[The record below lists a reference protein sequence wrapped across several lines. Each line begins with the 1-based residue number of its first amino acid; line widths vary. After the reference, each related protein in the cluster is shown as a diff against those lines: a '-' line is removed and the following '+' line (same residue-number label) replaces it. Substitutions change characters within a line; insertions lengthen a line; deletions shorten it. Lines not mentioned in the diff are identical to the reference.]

1 MKVLAAIDIMNG
13 EVVRLTK
20 GDQAT
25 KKVYSKD
32 PVEIAK
38 KWEKDGADM
47 LHIVDL
53 DAAFGSTSNN
63 NLSIISEILKAVNI
77 KVQIGGGIRDT
88 DTFERIAKMGFSRIV
103 VGTMAYRNT
112 NELRLLCK
120 NYSDKIVISLDE
132 MNGKVM
138 IDGWQS
144 SSDSTVDDAI
154 IKFNKFGISNFLLTS
169 IIKDGTLSGP
179 DIVTLNSIN
188 TDRKSKIIAS
198 GGISNLLDV
207 LRVRS
212 IGCDSVILGKALYE
226 ERLEIKKVK
235 ALA

>member
-20 GDQAT
+20 GDQST

-32 PVEIAK
+32 PVQVAK

-53 DAAFGSTSNN
+53 DAAFGSATN
-63 NLSIISEILKAVNI
+63 NLSIISDILHAVNI
-77 KVQIGGGIRDT
+77 RVQIGGGIRDT

-103 VGTMAYRNT
+103 VGTMAYRNE
-112 NELRLLCK
+112 NELRSLSK

-132 MNGKVM
+132 INGKVM
-138 IDGWQS
+138 IEGWKS
-144 SSDSTVDDAI
+144 SSDYTIDDAI
-154 IKFNKFGISNFLLTS
+154 SKFNKFGIYNFLLTS

-207 LRVRS
+207 LRVRA

-235 ALA
+235 AVA

>member
-20 GDQAT
+20 GDQST

-32 PVEIAK
+32 PVQVAK

-53 DAAFGSTSNN
+53 DAAFGSATN
-63 NLSIISEILKAVNI
+63 NLSIISDILHAVNI
-77 KVQIGGGIRDT
+77 RVQIGGGIRDS

-103 VGTMAYRNT
+103 VGTMAYRNE
-112 NELRLLCK
+112 NELRSLSK

-132 MNGKVM
+132 INGKVM
-138 IDGWQS
+138 IEGWKS
-144 SSDSTVDDAI
+144 SSDYTVDDAI
-154 IKFNKFGISNFLLTS
+154 SKFNKFGIYNFLLTS

-207 LRVRS
+207 LRVRA

-235 ALA
+235 AVA

>member
-1 MKVLAAIDIMNG
+1 MKVIAAIDIMNG

-25 KKVYSKD
+25 KKVYSND
-32 PVEIAK
+32 PVQIAK

-53 DAAFGSTSNN
+53 DAAFGSATN
-63 NLSIISEILKAVNI
+63 NLSIISEILHAVNI
-77 KVQIGGGIRDT
+77 RVQIGGGIRDT
-88 DTFERIAKMGFSRIV
+88 DTFERIVKMGFSRIV
-103 VGTMAYRNT
+103 VGTMAYRNV
-112 NELRLLCK
+112 NELRLLSK
-120 NYSDKIVISLDE
+120 NYGDKIVVSLDE
-132 MNGKVM
+132 IDGKVM
-138 IDGWQS
+138 IEGWKS
-144 SSDSTVDDAI
+144 SSDYRIDDAI
-154 IKFNKFGISNFLLTS
+154 SKFNKFGITNFLLTS
-169 IIKDGTLSGP
+169 IIKDGTLLGP
-179 DIVTLNSIN
+179 DIVTLNNIN

-226 ERLEIKKVK
+226 ERLDIKKVK

>member
-20 GDQAT
+20 GDQST

-32 PVEIAK
+32 PVQVAK

-53 DAAFGSTSNN
+53 DAAFGSATN
-63 NLSIISEILKAVNI
+63 NLPIISDILHAVNI
-77 KVQIGGGIRDT
+77 RVQIGGGIRDT

-103 VGTMAYRNT
+103 VGTMAYRNE
-112 NELRLLCK
+112 NELRSLSK

-132 MNGKVM
+132 INGKVM
-138 IDGWQS
+138 IEGWKS
-144 SSDSTVDDAI
+144 SSDYTIDDAI
-154 IKFNKFGISNFLLTS
+154 SKFNKFGIYNFLLTS

-207 LRVRS
+207 LRVRA

-235 ALA
+235 AVA

>member
-1 MKVLAAIDIMNG
+1 MKVLAAIDIMDG

-20 GDQAT
+20 GDQST

-32 PVEIAK
+32 PVQVAK
-38 KWEKDGADM
+38 KWEKDGADI

-53 DAAFGSTSNN
+53 DAAFGSATN
-63 NLSIISEILKAVNI
+63 NLSIISDILHGVNI
-77 KVQIGGGIRDT
+77 RVQIGGGIRDA

-103 VGTMAYRNT
+103 VGTMAYRNE
-112 NELRLLCK
+112 NELRSLSK
-120 NYSDKIVISLDE
+120 MYSDKIVISLDE
-132 MNGKVM
+132 INGKVM
-138 IDGWQS
+138 IEGWKS
-144 SSDSTVDDAI
+144 ASDYTVVDAI
-154 IKFNKFGISNFLLTS
+154 SKFNKFGICNFLLTS
-169 IIKDGTLSGP
+169 IVKDGTLSGP

-207 LRVRS
+207 LRIRS

-235 ALA
+235 AIA

>member
-63 NLSIISEILKAVNI
+63 LSIISEILKAVNI

-88 DTFERIAKMGFSRIV
+88 DTFEKIAKMGFSRIV
-103 VGTMAYRNT
+103 VGT
-112 NELRLLCK
+112 
-120 NYSDKIVISLDE
+120 
-132 MNGKVM
+132 
-138 IDGWQS
+138 
-144 SSDSTVDDAI
+144 
-154 IKFNKFGISNFLLTS
+154 
-169 IIKDGTLSGP
+169 
-179 DIVTLNSIN
+179 
-188 TDRKSKIIAS
+188 
-198 GGISNLLDV
+198 
-207 LRVRS
+207 
-212 IGCDSVILGKALYE
+212 
-226 ERLEIKKVK
+226 
-235 ALA
+235 

>member
-1 MKVLAAIDIMNG
+1 MKVIAAIDIMNG

-25 KKVYSKD
+25 KKVYSDD
-32 PVEIAK
+32 PVQIAK

-53 DAAFGSTSNN
+53 DAAFGSATN
-63 NLSIISEILKAVNI
+63 NLSIISEILNAVNI
-77 KVQIGGGIRDT
+77 RVQIGGGIRDT
-88 DTFERIAKMGFSRIV
+88 DTFERIVKMGFSRIV
-103 VGTMAYRNT
+103 VGTMAYRNV
-112 NELRLLCK
+112 NELRLLSK
-120 NYSDKIVISLDE
+120 NYGDKIVVSLDE
-132 MNGKVM
+132 IDGKVM
-138 IDGWQS
+138 IEGWKS
-144 SSDSTVDDAI
+144 SSDYRIDDAI
-154 IKFNKFGISNFLLTS
+154 SKFNKFGISNFLMTS
-169 IIKDGTLSGP
+169 IIKDGTLLGP

>member
-32 PVEIAK
+32 PVKIAK

-53 DAAFGSTSNN
+53 DAAFGSTSN

-120 NYSDKIVISLDE
+120 NYSDKTVISLDE

>member
-53 DAAFGSTSNN
+53 DAAFGSTSN

-132 MNGKVM
+132 INGKVM

-154 IKFNKFGISNFLLTS
+154 VKFNKFGISNFLLTS

-235 ALA
+235 ALV

>member
-32 PVEIAK
+32 PVDIAK

-53 DAAFGSTSNN
+53 DAAFGSPMN
-63 NLSIISEILKAVNI
+63 NLSTISDILKAVNI
-77 KVQIGGGIRDT
+77 RVQIGGGIRDT
-88 DTFERIAKMGFSRIV
+88 DTFERIAKMGFSKIV
-103 VGTMAYRNT
+103 IGTMAYRNT
-112 NELRLLCK
+112 NELCLLCK
-120 NYSDKIVISLDE
+120 NHSDKIVISLDE
-132 MNGKVM
+132 INGKVM

-154 IKFNKFGISNFLLTS
+154 SKFNKFGIYNFLLTS

-235 ALA
+235 ALV